1 LFSNGTSYNIKL
13 TQELSRNSLEGSPIF
28 PTGGSNLRFTL
39 QGTPPYSLFNNLNY
53 KLPPTQEQ
61 LYHFVEY
68 YKVKFDAQWFIHL
81 AGKFTLMTQTRF
93 GWLGEYN
100 SVVPGSP
107 FERFKL
113 GGDGMQSYQFLQG
126 SDIIGLRGYENFS
139 VVPVGSNYN
148 ANNNPGAAIY
158 DKLTFELR
166 HPVITS
172 SSATIF
178 ALAFAEGGNV
188 WDHFSQFNP
197 YNVRRSLGVGARI
210 YLPIFG
216 LLGLDYGYGFDP
228 IPGIPSANKGQFSF
242 SISQSLSGGF
252 N

>member
-1 LFSNGTSYNIKL
+1 
-13 TQELSRNSLEGSPIF
+13 
-28 PTGGSNLRFTL
+28 
-39 QGTPPYSLFNNLNY
+39 
-53 KLPPTQEQ
+53 
-61 LYHFVEY
+61 
-68 YKVKFDAQWFIHL
+68 
-81 AGKFTLMTQTRF
+81 MTQTRF